1 MKTQEL
7 RQIIREEIQAELF
20 GMDNPKVN
28 TSTIERSAK
37 IIDKGLDIIIKNPG
51 GDAAAVAKKLKSEIR
66 NILNNLSE

>member
-1 MKTQEL
+1 
-7 RQIIREEIQAELF
+7 
-20 GMDNPKVN
+20 MDNPKVN

-51 GDAAAVAKKLKSEIR
+51 GDAAAVAKKLKSEII